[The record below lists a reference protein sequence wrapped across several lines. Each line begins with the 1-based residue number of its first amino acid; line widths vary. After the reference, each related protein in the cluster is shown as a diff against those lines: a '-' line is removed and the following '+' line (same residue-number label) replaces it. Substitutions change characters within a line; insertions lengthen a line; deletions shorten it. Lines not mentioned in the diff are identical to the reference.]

1 LVDEELDDRAG
12 GVIAG
17 GSGSGMSIAGIAVAS
32 FVITI

>member
-1 LVDEELDDRAG
+1 MRNSMTVRG

-32 FVITI
+32 FFITQ